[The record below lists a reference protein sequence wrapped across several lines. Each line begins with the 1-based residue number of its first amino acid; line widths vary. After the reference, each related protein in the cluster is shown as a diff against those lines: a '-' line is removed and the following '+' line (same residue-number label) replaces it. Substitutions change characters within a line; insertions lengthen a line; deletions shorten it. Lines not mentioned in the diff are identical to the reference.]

1 MTPRKK
7 TVPASGK
14 FIVVEGIDGAGT
26 TTQSALLRDALK
38 MAGAECSLTREPTAG
53 HIGKLIRKFLEK
65 KINPLRDAYQDEKAE
80 RDVLSLLFTAD
91 RLDHLQREI
100 EPALALGRHVVS
112 DRYYHSTFA
121 YQMKNAA
128 HLKWLVEMN
137 SKARTPDLTFFIDL
151 PPAAAL
157 ERMESR
163 GKRDLFETSE
173 QLRRIRA
180 AYKLA
185 IKELS
190 ARGHLIIII
199 DGRRAIDAIHN
210 EMLAATLQVVGPD

>member
-1 MTPRKK
+1 MTPRKR
-7 TVPASGK
+7 TSPAGGK

-26 TTQSALLRDALK
+26 TTQSALLRDALER
-38 MAGAECSLTREPTAG
+38 AGAECSLTREPTG
-53 HIGKLIRKFLEK
+53 GPIGNLIRNFLEK
-65 KINPLRDAYQDEKAE
+65 KIDPLRDVYCDEKAE

-100 EPALALGRHVVS
+100 EPALAIGRHVVS

-121 YQMKNAA
+121 YQMKSSA

-137 SKARTPDLTFFIDL
+137 SAARTPDLTFFIDL

-163 GKRDLFETSE
+163 GRKDLFETSE

-185 IKELS
+185 IRELS
-190 ARGHLIIII
+190 ERGHRIVVIN
-199 DGRRAIDAIHN
+199 GRRSIDEIHS
-210 EMLAATLQVVGPD
+210 EMIAETSRVIGLD